1 MVRRAAAR
9 LDRDAELLAF
19 HAAAIALARDARASP
34 YAAWQA
40 LCTRLRRCGFNAVCL
55 TPPWQCRDDIQGAP
69 ADVDHADARWG
80 GGAMDATLARLAREA
95 AAQGLTLLLDLE
107 PDRVARD
114 AAPRTAQA
122 QWLESPADEPAG
134 DPRQPAARHGVRY
147 VRGRPAPAAFLQA
160 WQSRLAG
167 WLDAGVAGFR
177 CTAPQ
182 RLDPSDWR
190 ALFEPLRASRPA
202 LRLLAWTAGLT
213 PAQSAALAGV
223 GFDGVFGSIPW
234 WSPDATWLDAESQ
247 RLREIA
253 PLLAAPLAPAGGAP
267 LAPASAADKFVFAWP
282 SAINSG

>member
-19 HAAAIALARDARASP
+19 HAAAIALARGARASP

-213 PAQSAALAGV
+213 PAQSAALAGA

-267 LAPASAADKFVFAWP
+267 LAP
-282 SAINSG
+282 